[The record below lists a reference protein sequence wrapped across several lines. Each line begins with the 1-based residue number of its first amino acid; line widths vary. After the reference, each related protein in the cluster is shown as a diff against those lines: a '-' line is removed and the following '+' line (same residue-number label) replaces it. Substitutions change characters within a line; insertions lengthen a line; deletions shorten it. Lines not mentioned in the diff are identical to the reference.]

1 MIKQNLPIL
10 ALSVLITSIF
20 WIDHVVRFPGQQNQ
34 THGLLVFP
42 FSTEKHAD
50 AVRFIPRSFE
60 DWVEQNGDNERWN
73 AQLTVIIQN
82 VIREFC
88 FLNTSVDN
96 MEVPSQCCHPDLR
109 LRSTETMLH
118 CLRTVRFIEKIP
130 TVQTIDTG
138 SRQLPDRPP
147 TFVHQKIY
155 MNYYRERNDKINC
168 RVENGKRERMY
179 HLLRHWI
186 DLAERHGI
194 IWWLGYGSL
203 LGAVRDEDFIPYDH
217 DVDLYVLGSQA
228 DFIRSLS
235 VDWRELNGSQIQ
247 LIRRSGDYCVND
259 HAIRPNCDGIPVHV
273 QRDSCA
279 FCTPLARL
287 VSDRS
292 TYLDLF
298 IVQAHLIV
306 HSGEPSVT
314 QIGLLEELID
324 TDKGL
329 IQSYPMQS
337 VFPLTT
343 CKFMGLRIPCPRNAF
358 SVLTH
363 VYGQNFIHPSKMC
376 QQTFK
381 FWYET

>member
-1 MIKQNLPIL
+1 MIKQNLVVLIL
-10 ALSVLITSIF
+10 FILITSIF

-42 FSTEKHAD
+42 LSIEKHVD
-50 AVRFIPRSFE
+50 AVRLFSLSFE
-60 DWVEQNGDNERWN
+60 NWVEQNGGNEHLN

-88 FLNTSVDN
+88 FLNTSVAN
-96 MEVPSQCCHPDLR
+96 MEVRSQCCQPDLR
-109 LRSTETMLH
+109 LSSKETMLH
-118 CLRTVRFIEKIP
+118 CLRTVGFIGKIP
-130 TVQTIDTG
+130 TVRTTDTR
-138 SRQLPDRPP
+138 SRELPDRPP

-155 MNYYRERNDKINC
+155 MNYYRGPNDKINC
-168 RVENGKRERMY
+168 RVEHGRRERMY

-186 DLAERHGI
+186 DLAEQHGI
-194 IWWLGYGSL
+194 VWWLAYGSL
-203 LGAVRDEDFIPYDH
+203 LGAVRDKDFIPYDH
-217 DVDLYVLGSQA
+217 DVDIFVLGPQV

-235 VDWRELNGSQIQ
+235 VEWRELNGSQIQ
-247 LIRRSGDYCVND
+247 LIKRSGSYCVND

-287 VSDRS
+287 ISDRS

-298 IVQAHLIV
+298 VVHAHV
-306 HSGEPSVT
+306 VVYPGEPSVT
-314 QIGLLEELID
+314 HLGLLVELAD
-324 TDKGL
+324 TDREL
-329 IQSYPMQS
+329 VQSYPMQS

-343 CKFMGLRIPCPRNAF
+343 CNFMGLRVPCPRNAS

-363 VYGQNFIHPSKMC
+363 IYGKNFIQPSKMC
-376 QQTFK
+376 QQTFM
-381 FWYET
+381 FWYGT